1 MENTLLST
9 TIHLYSEDMID
20 YWNMELTADLDDIDW
35 NGIELIGFRY
45 LMIGN
50 NRPEKVKEY
59 NFFKW
64 NKSAQELRQLIW
76 EGVKLRPWDWYNSI
90 SPKLPAHKR
99 LALELYNFA
108 LQDNQLDVPTVI
120 VYEEGYQQH
129 AEVILRATSFVK
141 KLLTELKPYE
151 FDMIGRNQVLRKYK
165 MPIDK

>member
-76 EGVKLRPWDWYNSI
+76 EGVKLRPGIGIILS
-90 SPKLPAHKR
+90 LQ
-99 LALELYNFA
+99 NF
-108 LQDNQLDVPTVI
+108 P
-120 VYEEGYQQH
+120 
-129 AEVILRATSFVK
+129 
-141 KLLTELKPYE
+141 
-151 FDMIGRNQVLRKYK
+151 
-165 MPIDK
+165 PINV